1 MICLLVVADVFV
13 VTMWL
18 VLFFFLIIRLPPR
31 STRTDTLFPYT
42 TLVRSNAKMATAVV
56 QKLIDIFVE
65 ENMAGDRHETRQTL
79 EFLDAQLAERE
90 KQLRAA
96 EQKRLDF
103 EQQYLGQLPGTG
115 SVSERMDAARQAMTV
130 IERSEEHT
138 SEFQSIMSI
147 SYAVL
152 LLKKN

>member
-1 MICLLVVADVFV
+1 MSDAA
-13 VTMWL
+13 
-18 VLFFFLIIRLPPR
+18 
-31 STRTDTLFPYT
+31 
-42 TLVRSNAKMATAVV
+42 NAKMATAVV

-115 SVSERMDAARQAMTV
+115 S
-130 IERSEEHT
+130 RSEEHT
-138 SEFQSIMSI
+138 SELQSLMRI
-147 SYAVL
+147 SYAVFC
-152 LLKKN
+152 LKKKKPNNVH

>member
-1 MICLLVVADVFV
+1 MLQENIKIVAQRDN
-13 VTMWL
+13 
-18 VLFFFLIIRLPPR
+18 LFKITAT
-31 STRTDTLFPYT
+31 SSDTGM
-42 TLVRSNAKMATAVV
+42 SDAANAKMATAVV

>member
-13 VTMWL
+13 VTMFL
-18 VLFFFLIIRLPPR
+18 YFFFFLMIRRPPR

-42 TLVRSNAKMATAVV
+42 TLFRSNAKMATAVV
-56 QKLIDIFVE
+56 QKLIDSFVE

-103 EQQYLGQLPGTG
+103 EQQYLGQDRKSTRLN
-115 SVSERMDAARQAMTV
+115 SS
-130 IERSEEHT
+130 H
-138 SEFQSIMSI
+138 
-147 SYAVL
+147 
-152 LLKKN
+152 